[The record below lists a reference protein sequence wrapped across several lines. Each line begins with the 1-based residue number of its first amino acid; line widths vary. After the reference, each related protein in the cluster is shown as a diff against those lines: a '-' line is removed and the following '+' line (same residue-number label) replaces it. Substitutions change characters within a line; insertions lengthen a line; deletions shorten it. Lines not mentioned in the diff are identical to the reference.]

1 MALPENVPDS
11 EPVPGMN
18 VEAVPE
24 AENDDVSEPLAGSKA
39 VPVAKPLKVATS
51 CPVPGSKA
59 DPAPDAE
66 NEPESAPLP

>member
-24 AENDDVSEPLAGSKA
+24 AENEALRFPPAAGTTTA
-39 VPVAKPLKVATS
+39 VAEAVNVAV
-51 CPVPGSKA
+51 
-59 DPAPDAE
+59 
-66 NEPESAPLP
+66 N